1 MKKRILLLIILFTF
15 FVSIGTLMLT
25 YNYVDPYEYTIL
37 GLFLALFS
45 FILWTSSFFAFILY
59 FIKKIYFRGKVYVQ
73 NVLTSFRQWFFISL
87 FIVLLM
93 YFNHLGASI
102 YVVALPLAFALLFL
116 ELFFQNLQD

>member
-37 GLFLALFS
+37 ALFLALFS
-45 FILWTSSFFAFILY
+45 FILGVSSFFAFVLY
-59 FIKKIYFRGKVYVQ
+59 FIKKIYFRWKVYVQ
-73 NVLTSFRQWFFISL
+73 NVLTSFRQGFFISL
-87 FIVLLM
+87 FMILM
-93 YFNHLGASI
+93 VYFHHLGASM
-102 YVVALPLAFALLFL
+102 YVVALPLGFALLFL

>member
-37 GLFLALFS
+37 ALFLALFS
-45 FILWTSSFFAFILY
+45 FILGVSSFFAFVLY
-59 FIKKIYFRGKVYVQ
+59 FIKKIYFRWKVYVQ
-73 NVLTSFRQWFFISL
+73 NVLTSFRQGFFISL
-87 FIVLLM
+87 FMILM
-93 YFNHLGASI
+93 VYFHHLGASI
-102 YVVALPLAFALLFL
+102 YVVALPLGFALLFL

>member
-37 GLFLALFS
+37 ALFLALFS
-45 FILWTSSFFAFILY
+45 FILGVSSFIAFVLY
-59 FIKKIYFRGKVYVQ
+59 FIKKIYFRWKVYVQ

-87 FIVLLM
+87 FMVLLM
-93 YFNHLGASI
+93 YFHHLGASI
-102 YVVALPLAFALLFL
+102 YVVAIPLAFALLFL